1 MKWFTC
7 IIEVPG
13 HVQSVQYFH
22 TRAETATGAE
32 ENAYRWT
39 LDGEA
44 DLKRE
49 SIDVPFVFE
58 GRIWPEAVE

>member
-7 IIEVPG
+7 IIEVPS

-22 TRAETATGAE
+22 TRAETCEEAE

-39 LDGEA
+39 LDGGP

-49 SIDVPFVFE
+49 AMDVPFVFE
-58 GRIWPEAVE
+58 GRIWPLPQD